1 MKSTPTLI
9 PRIAL
14 SAFFLTALACSLP
27 FFGDSV
33 DESKMLETAVQLTL
47 DFQSAHPPDA
57 GLNPADSNA
66 PLATQPG
73 GLTPSSGVDLVVK
86 QALVR
91 FDGMTGLATF
101 EATVCNIGAVEAGP
115 FEVVISANGVDTHVA
130 YPSTLASFFCVGVY
144 DANTTLASYGVYSP
158 GNVFVTMRVLPGD
171 AGEAEANNVLESY
184 VQVDKLDTHPPSNDL
199 ALYQDCLT
207 RDEHRN
213 CSQSIPRDPVA
224 NPHEIKK
231 QAGNYMVIVPAAY
244 EALANYQLIDNQI
257 CATALESYL
266 GISIPQPVV
275 ERGVISDYSGGY
287 AGSQGGIFTSGP
299 ASTFDLYLSNL
310 ADSWRYALNGQCVN
324 AHELTHLFLGDVPM
338 PSWLNE
344 GLATIAQTTARTNY
358 YNDLNIECREAG
370 WYGTDYYGTLQE
382 VPYQN
387 LMVYDTNVPG
397 IYYYYTGMC
406 FWDYIESTYGTQAVQ
421 HIIQATVAYR
431 DPVYNGCTPE
441 TLSTYFIQDIVNPVL
456 GTDISPVTQARWGF
470 GPTYTGCE

>member
-1 MKSTPTLI
+1 MKLSPTII

-14 SAFFLTALACSLP
+14 STLFLTALACSLP

-33 DESKMLETAVQLTL
+33 DESAMLETTVALTL
-47 DFQSAHPPDA
+47 QAQSANPPDT
-57 GLNPADSNA
+57 GPNLADSNA
-66 PLATQPG
+66 PLATQPSD
-73 GLTPSSGVDLVVK
+73 LVPSSGVDLVVR

-91 FDGMTGLATF
+91 FDGLTGLATF
-101 EATVCNIGAVEAGP
+101 EVTVCNIGTVEAGP
-115 FEVVISANGVDTHVA
+115 FEVVISANGVDAHVA
-130 YPSTLASFFCVGVY
+130 YPSALASLFCVGVY
-144 DANTTLASYGVYSP
+144 DVNTTLEGYGVSSP
-158 GNVFVTMRVLPGD
+158 GNVFVTVRVLPSD
-171 AGEAEANNVLESY
+171 AGEAESNNVLESY

-213 CSQSIPRDPVA
+213 CSQYISKDPVA
-224 NPHEIKK
+224 NPHEVKK
-231 QAGNYMVIVPAAY
+231 QAGNFIVIVPAAY

-257 CATALESYL
+257 CAAALESYL
-266 GISIPQPVV
+266 GISMPQPVV

-287 AGSQGGIFTSGP
+287 AGSQGGIFTSGQ
-299 ASTFDLYLSNL
+299 ASTFDLFLTNL
-310 ADSWRYALNGQCVN
+310 PDSWRYALNGQCAN

-338 PSWLNE
+338 PGWLNE
-344 GLATIAQTTARTNY
+344 GLATITQTTARTNY
-358 YNDLNIECREAG
+358 YNDLNIDCRDAG
-370 WYGTDYYGTLQE
+370 WYGMDFYGTVQE

-406 FWDYIESTYGTQAVQ
+406 FWDYIESTYGAQAVQ
-421 HIIQATVAYR
+421 QIVQATVAYR

-456 GTDISPVTQARWGF
+456 GTDISLVTQARFGF
-470 GPTYTGCE
+470 GPTYMGCE